1 MAFNHTERLSLLA
14 IKGVGP
20 TVIKRFEELGIDS
33 LAQLATYRAEDIAEM
48 VAARLG
54 STCWKNSP
62 QAKAALNAAIAW
74 AKDSR

>member
-1 MAFNHTERLSLLA
+1 MAFNQRERLSLLA

-48 VAARLG
+48 VAAMLG

-62 QAKAALNAAIAW
+62 QAKAALNAAIAI
-74 AKDSR
+74 AKESQ